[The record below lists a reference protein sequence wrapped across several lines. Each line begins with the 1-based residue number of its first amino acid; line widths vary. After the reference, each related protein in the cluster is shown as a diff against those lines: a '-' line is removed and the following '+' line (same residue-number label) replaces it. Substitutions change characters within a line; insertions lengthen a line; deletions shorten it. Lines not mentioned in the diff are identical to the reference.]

1 MYSMVT
7 IVDNVLCCL
16 SCSDVSDSLK
26 PHGLYSLLGSSV
38 HGILQ
43 ARILEWVAISSSRGS
58 SWPRDW
64 TWVFCIEGRFFTL
77 QIWKLLSPRE
87 EMSVTCVVIDIVMI
101 ILKCLQVLNSCVV
114 HQNLMQDRMPIILQ

>member
-16 SCSDVSDSLK
+16 SCSVVSDSLK

-43 ARILEWVAISSSRGS
+43 ARILE
-58 SWPRDW
+58 
-64 TWVFCIEGRFFTL
+64 
-77 QIWKLLSPRE
+77 
-87 EMSVTCVVIDIVMI
+87 
-101 ILKCLQVLNSCVV
+101 
-114 HQNLMQDRMPIILQ
+114 